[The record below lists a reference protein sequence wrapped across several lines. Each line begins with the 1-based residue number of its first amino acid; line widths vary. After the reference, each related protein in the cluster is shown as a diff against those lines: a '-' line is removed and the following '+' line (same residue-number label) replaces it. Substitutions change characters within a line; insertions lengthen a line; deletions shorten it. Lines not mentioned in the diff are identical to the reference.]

1 MHLFTY
7 NGKSSGDFGVVI
19 SGQDTWRK
27 AAPDLERVT
36 IPGRNGELILTNKR
50 YNNVEI
56 PYECGIIR
64 NFDINYTGF
73 INHLLSDPGYHRLED
88 SYHPEVYRR
97 AVFEAETAP
106 DMTALNAQGTFV
118 VTFSCKPQMYL
129 KSGELKQEFANGGV
143 IYNPT
148 RHEARPLIRVY
159 GTGELYIGDQMIR
172 ITECSSHTAIDCELQ
187 EAYKDTVNCN
197 DKIELAEDDFPSLS
211 PGRTTI
217 TYNGGIYRV
226 EITPRWWML

>member
-7 NGKSSGDFGVVI
+7 NGKTSREFGVTI
-19 SGQDTWRK
+19 SGQATWRK
-27 AAPDLERVT
+27 AAPDLERVS

-50 YNNVEI
+50 YNNVNI
-56 PYECGIIR
+56 PYQCGIIR
-64 NFDINYTGF
+64 NFDVNYTGF

-88 SYHPEVYRR
+88 SYHPEVYRM

-106 DMTALNAQGTFV
+106 DMTALNAQGTFM

-148 RHEARPLIRVY
+148 RQEARPLIRVY

-172 ITECSSHTAIDCELQ
+172 ITECNSHTDIDCELQ

>member
-1 MHLFTY
+1 MHLLTY

-88 SYHPEVYRR
+88 SYHPEVYRM
-97 AVFEAETAP
+97 AVFDAQTEP
-106 DMTALNAQGTFV
+106 DMTARNAQGTFK

-129 KSGELKQEFANGGV
+129 KSGELRQEAYNGSP

-148 RHEARPLIRVY
+148 RQEARPLIRVY
-159 GTGELYIGDQMIR
+159 GTGELVVGDCTIR
-172 ITECSSHTAIDCELQ
+172 IMECDSHTDLDCELQ

-197 DKIELAEDDFPSLS
+197 DNIELDQDDFPTLS
-211 PGRTTI
+211 PGRTVI
-217 TYNGGIYRV
+217 SWSGGIYRV